1 MVVDEI
7 YYLKALNLVREDGLL
22 LQIINT
28 ELQTSEICLEA
39 IKENSV
45 ALQYVENPTPVKLYI
60 KLYVFYIMQ
69 KIENNMIRNSKE
81 K

>member
-1 MVVDEI
+1 MIVDEI

-45 ALQYVENPTPVKLYI
+45 ALQYVENPIPVKLYI
-60 KLYVFYIMQ
+60 FYIMQ